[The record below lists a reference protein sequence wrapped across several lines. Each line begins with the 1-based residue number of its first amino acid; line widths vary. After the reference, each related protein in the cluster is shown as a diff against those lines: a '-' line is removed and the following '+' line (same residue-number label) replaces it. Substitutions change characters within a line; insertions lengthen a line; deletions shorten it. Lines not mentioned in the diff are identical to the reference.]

1 MKLAP
6 ERQKADCSPRPLPGK
21 PLPLGWRGVLRGEVT
36 AAGDGGGQGVWG
48 IGSGE
53 NIFSLANYFP

>member
-1 MKLAP
+1 MPA
-6 ERQKADCSPRPLPGK
+6 EQEAGYTARASPRETTVIGMRW
-21 PLPLGWRGVLRGEVT
+21 GGVLRGEAT

>member
-1 MKLAP
+1 MSA
-6 ERQKADCSPRPLPGK
+6 EQEAGCSGRASPRETTVFGV
-21 PLPLGWRGVLRGEVT
+21 GWGGVLRGEAT
-36 AAGDGGGQGVWG
+36 AAGAGGGQGVWG

>member
-1 MKLAP
+1 MKQ
-6 ERQKADCSPRPLPGK
+6 EADCSPRPLPGK
-21 PLPLGWRGVLRGEVT
+21 PLSLGWGEGVRGVAT
-36 AAGDGGGQGVWG
+36 AARDGGGQGVGGG